1 MNMTIILSTTS
12 TKAAAVSLVYA
23 RELEV
28 DQRRSAIKAH
38 DDVRL
43 LVKIV
48 MTDAASV

>member
-1 MNMTIILSTTS
+1 MDMTIVLGTASP
-12 TKAAAVSLVYA
+12 KAAAVSLVYA

-28 DQRRSAIKAH
+28 DQRRSAIQAYE
-38 DDVRL
+38 DVRL